1 MTIKPE
7 LGAGFRDYLPQDAI
21 PRQQMFAAIQRVFE
35 LFGYQPLA
43 TPAIEREE
51 ILTGG
56 DPNFDKQI
64 FRIAGQSGDKD
75 LALRFDL
82 TVPLARVIA
91 AYPQEIKMPFK
102 RYQVGSVWRAEKSQA
117 GRFREF
123 IQFDADI
130 VGAPGMMGDAEIIAI
145 IYAVMIELGFGDRF
159 KIRVNNRKI
168 LNGLA
173 AYAGFSTGLSPM
185 ILRAIDKMDKIG
197 WEGVAR
203 ELATA
208 TEDFSGLSEV
218 QIAALRR
225 FVEIQAADNSGILE
239 AVSALMGNSNDA
251 MQGVAELREILD
263 NLKALKVPD
272 SAWVIDLSV
281 ARGLGYY
288 TGPVFETILTDI
300 PELGSVFSGGRYDD
314 LVMRFSS
321 NKVPATGASVGVDRI
336 FAAMEKLKL
345 VRQQKSVAKVVVLNF
360 DPTCSAT
367 VQGIV
372 STLRSAGVSTNLY
385 LGQEK
390 TLKGQLSYAVSQD
403 IPVVVIIGATEK
415 NSGMAQ
421 VKDLKAKL
429 QIEVP
434 QGEIISAVQKIL
446 T

>member
-7 LGAGFRDYLPQDAI
+7 LGAGFKDYLPQDAI
-21 PRQQMFAAIQRVFE
+21 PRQQMFATIQRVFE
-35 LFGYQPLA
+35 LFGYQPLT
-43 TPAIEREE
+43 TPGIEREE

-82 TVPLARVIA
+82 TIPLARVIA

-102 RYQVGSVWRAEKSQA
+102 RYQVGSVWRAEKPQA

-123 IQFDADI
+123 TQFDADV
-130 VGAPGMMGDAEIIAI
+130 VGAPGMMADAEIVAI
-145 IYAVMIELGFGDRF
+145 MYAVMTELGFGDRF

-173 AYAGFSTGLSPM
+173 AYVGFASELSPM
-185 ILRAIDKMDKIG
+185 VLRVIDKMDKIG

-203 ELATA
+203 ELSTA
-208 TEDFSGLSEV
+208 TEEFAGFSPSQMTAIKSFL
-218 QIAALRR
+218 
-225 FVEIQAADNSGILE
+225 EIRADGNSGILE
-239 AVSALMGNSNDA
+239 AVATLMANSKEA

-263 NLKALKVPD
+263 SLKALKVPD

-336 FAAMEKLKL
+336 FAAMEKLGL

-372 STLRSAGVSTNLY
+372 SNLRAAGLPSNLY

-390 TLKGQLSYAVSQD
+390 TLKGQLAYAVSQD
-403 IPVVVIIGATEK
+403 VPVVVIVGATE
-415 NSGMAQ
+415 NSSGVAQ
-421 VKDLKAKL
+421 VKDLKTR
-429 QIEVP
+429 QQVEVP
-434 QGEIISAVQKIL
+434 QSEIVAAVQKIL